1 MHVRKENSP
10 MLDDTLDLLRR
21 APMFEAVAD
30 IDLETIAERL
40 ITLEFEAGDLLF
52 REGAPGHYICFLTT
66 GRLNVWKDTAG
77 AEPVVIAEIE
87 PGRSVGEMSIIDGLT
102 CSATVTAQT
111 SSSVLAL
118 TREDFECLLKDNPGL
133 GAEIYKGISK
143 LLSMSLRR
151 TTRDLVA
158 ERAKNQLNH

>member
-1 MHVRKENSP
+1 
-10 MLDDTLDLLRR
+10 MLDDTLALLRR
-21 APMFEAVAD
+21 APMFEAAAD

-40 ITLEFEAGDLLF
+40 ITLVFKAGDLLF

-66 GRLNVWKDTAG
+66 GRLNVWKDTEGSEA
-77 AEPVVIAEIE
+77 VVIAEIE

-118 TREDFECLLKDNPGL
+118 TRKDFEGLLNDNPSLDAG
-133 GAEIYKGISK
+133 IYKGISK

-151 TTRDLVA
+151 TTRNLVA
-158 ERAKNQLNH
+158 ERAKNPTNH